1 MKPYPSPFLLPFLVG
16 LALTAPVHAAPTSE
30 QASLTLLISQLNQL
44 ESTLH
49 RAQAQ
54 ASVTPDERFFF
65 DYPQALADI
74 RTVRAGI
81 EHYLTPSRAQPHTVL
96 PLSGQYRAEDV
107 PQ

>member
-1 MKPYPSPFLLPFLVG
+1 MISPSPLFLPFVIG
-16 LALTAPVHAAPTSE
+16 LALTASVHATPTSE
-30 QASLTLLISQLNQL
+30 QASLALLLNQLNQM
-44 ESTLH
+44 ESTLN

>member
-1 MKPYPSPFLLPFLVG
+1 MKPYPSPFLLPFFAG
-16 LALTAPVHAAPTSE
+16 LALTASVRAAPTSE
-30 QASLTLLISQLNQL
+30 QVSLALLLNQLNQM
-44 ESTLH
+44 ESTLN

-81 EHYLTPSRAQPHTVL
+81 EHYLTPSRAQPRTVL